1 MQVGDHDINHEITSP
16 NNKSLSLHDSKGI
29 ESGSAENL
37 KIITDFIENRKGRPF
52 SEQLHAIWC
61 GFLPA
66 TYLCRVDDIVR
77 YCIEIPIAGQ
87 RPFEGGDVALFRSLL
102 ETRNKGEKPA
112 STSISYL
119 HSSLFSPRDR
129 RLHQTR
135 QVAI

>member
-1 MQVGDHDINHEITSP
+1 MQVGDRDINYEITSA
-16 NNKSLSLHDSKGI
+16 NNKSLSFHISKGI

-52 SEQLHAIWC
+52 SEQLHAIWS
-61 GFLPA
+61 GFLPT
-66 TYLCRVDDIVR
+66 TYRCRADDIVR

-87 RPFEGGDVALFRSLL
+87 RPFEGGDVALFRFLL

-119 HSSLFSPRDR
+119 HSSLFSTRNR
-129 RLHQTR
+129 RLYQTR
-135 QVAI
+135 QVGI